1 MSNLE
6 VMHIHVPRL
15 ERTIG
20 LRWLRSAMRAVLL
33 SLHQSRR
40 RQARRIMRETRYLRG
55 EDRSAGIGRREP
67 K

>member
-6 VMHIHVPRL
+6 VMQIHVPRL

-20 LRWLRSAMRAVLL
+20 LRWLRTAMRAVLL

-40 RQARRIMRETRYLRG
+40 RQARRIMRETRHLRK
-55 EDRSAGIGRREP
+55 ESRSADIGRPEP